1 MSKRERWGPK
11 HVDDRDWKQY
21 NEHLI
26 KRGEF
31 YINPVFLE
39 TWQSEVDKLNNG
51 KVGQPYQYPES
62 LIEFLAILYSRSF
75 DYRSLQGILRGLSRK
90 LGPFPVICFSQ
101 IRRRILL
108 LPISFKRRT
117 EDLIVAVDGSGMKVG
132 NRGEWIRHK
141 WKVKRGWVKVVILG
155 DSRGNVVDVRVGNED
170 LDERAAGRGLIR
182 ANKKCIKKVLMDGYH
197 DCKDTF
203 ELCEEESIET
213 GIKIR
218 SNASNKGFGR
228 RPREVRMYQGLGYED
243 WSKAK
248 GYGFRWVG
256 SEGIFS
262 AVKRMLGEGVRSHR
276 KRNMYHEAKLKF
288 WSYQRLKSVV

>member
-1 MSKRERWGPK
+1 M
-11 HVDDRDWKQY
+11 DDRDWKQY

-31 YINPVFLE
+31 HINTVFIE
-39 TWQSEVDKLNNG
+39 TWQLEVKVLNRR
-51 KVGQPYQYPES
+51 KVGQPYLYPES
-62 LIEFLAILYSRSF
+62 LIQFLAILYSRNF
-75 DYRSLQGILRGLSRK
+75 DYRSLQGIVRGLSRR

-101 IRRRILL
+101 IRRRIIS
-108 LPISFKRRT
+108 LPISFMRKT

-141 WKVKRGWVKVVILG
+141 WKVKRGWIKVVVLG
-155 DSRGNVVDVRVGNED
+155 DKKGNVVDVRVGNEN
-170 LDERAAGRGLIR
+170 LDERASGRGLIR
-182 ANKKCIKKVLMDGYH
+182 ANKKCIRKVLMDGYH

-203 ELCEEESIET
+203 ELCEAEGIET

-228 RPREVRMYQGLGYED
+228 RPKEVRMYQGLGYEG

-248 GYGFRWVG
+248 GYGFRWVA

-262 AVKRMLGEGVRSHR
+262 AVKRMFGEGVRSHCI
-276 KRNMYHEAKLKF
+276 RNMYHEAKLKF
-288 WSYQRLKSVV
+288 WSYQQLKAVV